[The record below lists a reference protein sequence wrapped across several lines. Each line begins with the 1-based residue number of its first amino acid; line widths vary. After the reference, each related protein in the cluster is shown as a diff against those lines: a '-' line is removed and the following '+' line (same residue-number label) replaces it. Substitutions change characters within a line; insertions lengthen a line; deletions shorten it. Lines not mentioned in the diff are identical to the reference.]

1 MRLSSSS
8 DSSRS
13 RALAD
18 DAKLDITAA
27 IDQLESR
34 VGFMAARGI
43 DTSKTRFSTSFGRGL
58 DYYTG
63 FEFELH
69 GKSDGVEPLVAGGR
83 YDGLMTQL
91 GARNPIPAVGF
102 SVWVETLTQVG
113 RQRAKRNSGGSAS

>member
-1 MRLSSSS
+1 MSCRA
-8 DSSRS
+8 SRGSAPPFNVDCS
-13 RALAD
+13 RKRSAISATVRPPTLVVP
-18 DAKLDITAA
+18 A
-27 IDQLESR
+27 IDIS
-34 VGFMAARGI
+34 AI
-43 DTSKTRFSTSFGRGL
+43 RFSTSFGRGV

-69 GKSDGVEPLVAGGR
+69 RKGNGDEPLVAGGR

-113 RQRAKRNSGGSAS
+113 RQRAKMNSGGSAS